1 MTYLLDTHVLLWTI
15 GRSTRLSAPA
25 REVIGDPSNRVLVST
40 VSLWEAS
47 LKYGLGKLKLDPLVP
62 DELPDHCRRLGFEIL
77 PLESGDA
84 SSYHVLPRVDAHRD
98 PFDRMLVHQ
107 CIRGNLTLVSRDARM
122 RHYRAHGLRHVW

>member
-47 LKYGLGKLKLDPLVP
+47 LKYGLGKLTLDPLVP

-77 PLESGDA
+77 SLESGDA
-84 SSYHVLPRVDAHRD
+84 SSYHVLPRVDTHRD

-107 CIRGNLTLVSRDARM
+107 CIRGDLTLVSRDARM
-122 RHYRAHGLRHVW
+122 RHYRAHGLRHIW

>member
-25 REVIGDPSNRVLVST
+25 REVIGDPSNRVLVSA

-47 LKYGLGKLKLDPLVP
+47 LKYGLGKLTLDPLVP

-107 CIRGNLTLVSRDARM
+107 CIRGNLILVSRDARM
-122 RHYRAHGLRHVW
+122 RRYRAHGLRHIW

>member
-15 GRSTRLSAPA
+15 GTSTRLSSPA
-25 REVIGDPSNRVLVST
+25 REIVEDSRNRVLVST

-62 DELPDHCRRLGFEIL
+62 EELPDHCRRLGFEVV
-77 PLESGDA
+77 PLAAADA
-84 SSYHVLPRVDAHRD
+84 ASYHRLPRVNEHRD

-107 CIRGNLTLVSRDARM
+107 CLRGDLVLVSRDGRM
-122 RHYRAHGLRHVW
+122 ASYRPHGLRQVW

>member
-15 GRSTRLSAPA
+15 GKSTELSPPA
-25 REVIGDPSNRVLVST
+25 REIIEDSRNRVLVST

-62 DELPDHCRRLGFEIL
+62 DELPDHCHRLGFEIL

-84 SSYHVLPRVDAHRD
+84 SSYHVLPRVDGHRD

-107 CIRGNLTLVSRDARM
+107 CIRGDLILVSRDGRM
-122 RHYRAHGLRHVW
+122 NRYRAHGLRHVW

>member
-15 GRSTRLSAPA
+15 GRSTELSVPA
-25 REVIGDPSNRVLVST
+25 REIIEDPRNRVLVST

-62 DELPDHCRRLGFEIL
+62 DELPDHCDELGFEIL

-84 SSYHVLPRVDAHRD
+84 ASYHVLPRVDVHRD

-107 CIRGNLTLVSRDARM
+107 CIRGNLTLVSRDVRIG
-122 RHYRAHGLRHVW
+122 RYRVHGLRKVW

>member
-1 MTYLLDTHVLLWTI
+1 MTYLLDTHVLLWAI

-25 REVIGDPSNRVLVST
+25 REIIEDSRNRVLVST

-47 LKYGLGKLKLDPLVP
+47 LKYGLGKLKLEPLVP
-62 DELPDHCRRLGFEIL
+62 DEIPDHCRRLGFEIL

-84 SSYHVLPRVDAHRD
+84 ASYHVLPRVDAHRD

-107 CIRGNLTLVSRDARM
+107 CIRGNLILVSRDGRM
-122 RHYRAHGLRHVW
+122 RSYGFHGLRQVW

>member
-15 GRSTRLSAPA
+15 GRSTELSLPA
-25 REVIGDPSNRVLVST
+25 REIIEDSRNRVLVST

-62 DELPDHCRRLGFEIL
+62 DEVPDHCHRLGFEIL

-84 SSYHVLPRVDAHRD
+84 SSYHVLPRVDGHRD

-107 CIRGNLTLVSRDARM
+107 CIRGNLTLVSRDRRM
-122 RHYRAHGLRHVW
+122 KRYRAHGLRCVW

>member
-15 GRSTRLSAPA
+15 GTSAKLSSPA
-25 REVIGDPSNRVLVST
+25 REIVEDSRNRVLVST

-62 DELPDHCRRLGFEIL
+62 DDVPDHCRRLGFEIV
-77 PLESGDA
+77 PLAAADA
-84 SSYHVLPRVDAHRD
+84 ASYHVLPRVDTHRD

-107 CIRGNLTLVSRDARM
+107 CIRGNLILVSRDGRM
-122 RHYRAHGLRHVW
+122 KSYQSRGLRHVW

>member
-15 GRSTRLSAPA
+15 GRSTELSASA

-47 LKYGLGKLKLDPLVP
+47 LKYGLGKLTLDPLVP
-62 DELPDHCRRLGFEIL
+62 DELPDHCHRLGFEIL

-107 CIRGNLTLVSRDARM
+107 CIRGNLILVSRDARM
-122 RHYRAHGLRHVW
+122 GRYRAHGLRHIW